1 MAKANLKPIPV
12 NSTLDS
18 IHMEIDENE
27 LKLLLT
33 VLDFVA
39 GSPDKSPRKYADS
52 IRISLQK
59 SLSEVRYQYSPDSTN
74 YSDLVDIRFSNPNI
88 YFQEFKK

>member
-1 MAKANLKPIPV
+1 MATANLKPIPV

-59 SLSEVRYQYSPDSTN
+59 ALSEVRYQYSPDRTN

>member
-1 MAKANLKPIPV
+1 MAKANLKSIPV
-12 NSTLDS
+12 KSSVDT

-33 VLDFVA
+33 VLDFV
-39 GSPDKSPRKYADS
+39 GGCPDNSPRKYADS

-59 SLSEVRYQYSPDSTN
+59 ALSEVRYQYSPDSTN
-74 YSDLVDIRFSNPNI
+74 YSDLVDIRFSNPYL

>member
-33 VLDFVA
+33 VLDFV
-39 GSPDKSPRKYADS
+39 GGCPDKSPRKYADS

-59 SLSEVRYQYSPDSTN
+59 ALSEVRYQYSPDRTN
-74 YSDLVDIRFSNPNI
+74 YTNLVDIRFYNPSI